1 MDISALPVS
10 VASVFSALAGMSGGI
25 WWLALRDAPR
35 EAFGT
40 PEMET
45 RRRLKMRKES
55 ASFKMLEPLV
65 MPQAE
70 ALEQEPG
77 ETMPLLGRIG
87 KVLPILGKEHWRATE
102 WLALRRME
110 AIAAGLLAGLV
121 LGYGGLGYLAG
132 LISGFFVWLKFPEMA
147 LRTEEKKAA
156 LHRQRVVSR
165 LPFALDLMA
174 LMQEAG
180 VGTFQQCIRTVRD
193 EISDTPLGSELAL
206 MDARISQGTSQ
217 SETMR
222 ELAKRMDDNDIEN
235 LVLAVNTAEEKGARL
250 KDTLRNLAEQ
260 MRLRKVQW
268 MEKSAE
274 QARVHITW
282 PALSVVVG
290 CMVLIVGLVVLNAV
304 MPAPSTSTGQEG
316 SGGMLGGLVAES

>member
-1 MDISALPVS
+1 MDVSALPVT
-10 VASVFSALAGMSGGI
+10 VASVFSALAGVSGGI

-45 RRRLKMRKES
+45 RRRLKMRRES
-55 ASFKMLEPLV
+55 ASFAMLEPLV
-65 MPQAE
+65 MLQAE
-70 ALEQEPG
+70 ALELDPG
-77 ETMPLLGRIG
+77 TSSPLLGRIN
-87 KVLPILGKEHWRATE
+87 KALITLGKEHWHATE
-102 WLALRRME
+102 WLVLRRKE
-110 AIAAGLLAGLV
+110 AVLMGLMAGLV
-121 LGYGGLGYLAG
+121 LGFGGFGSLGGLITGV
-132 LISGFFVWLKFPEMA
+132 LIWLKFPEMA

-156 LHRQRVVSR
+156 LHRQRVVTR

-193 EISDTPLGSELAL
+193 EMPDTPLGTELAL

-235 LVLAVNTAEEKGARL
+235 LVLAVNTAEEKGTRL

-282 PALSVVVG
+282 PAMCVVVG
-290 CMVLIVGLVVLNAV
+290 CMILMVGLVVLNAV
-304 MPAPSTSTGQEG
+304 MPPPPASAGQDN
-316 SGGMLGGLVAES
+316 SGGMLGGLVTGN